1 MKGEFTK
8 ESSKLTLCLQNSYR
22 MAKVLC
28 IPENVF
34 VLVSFHIK
42 DLNWFASDRD
52 FIVHR
57 QTVRKS
63 DRTLNRKT
71 TLAATS
77 RLLMRP
83 ADKLLRTAGKLRLPS
98 GAIYHG
104 EWQLGLRHGD
114 GAPCSSCCINS
125 CSPATR
131 GRENSILI
139 CIWLSRA
146 NPADSQSRR
155 ALPPYLLQACLQG
168 NQRTSA
174 ATSTTAT
181 GAWTFAAAMVT
192 RPHWDPFRRLKSYS
206 DSKDDAF
213 KKS

>member
-8 ESSKLTLCLQNSYR
+8 ESSKLTRCLQNSYR

-192 RPHWDPFRRLKSYS
+192 RPHWDPFRRLKS
-206 DSKDDAF
+206 
-213 KKS
+213 

>member
-1 MKGEFTK
+1 MTGKIKYEGGIYEGELK
-8 ESSKLTLCLQNSYR
+8 IDAVSSKLIPHGEGTLYSWKCFC
-22 MAKVLC
+22 AC
-28 IPENVF
+28 VF
-34 VLVSFHIK
+34 SHQRPY
-42 DLNWFASDRD
+42 SDRD

-131 GRENSILI
+131 GRENSILM

-192 RPHWDPFRRLKSYS
+192 RPHWDPFRRLKS
-206 DSKDDAF
+206 
-213 KKS
+213 